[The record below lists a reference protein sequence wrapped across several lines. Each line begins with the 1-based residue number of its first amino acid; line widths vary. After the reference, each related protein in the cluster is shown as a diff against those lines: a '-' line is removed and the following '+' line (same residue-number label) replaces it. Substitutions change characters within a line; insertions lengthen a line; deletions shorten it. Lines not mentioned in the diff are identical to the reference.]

1 MEGWVA
7 ANWRRRRRQNLPW
20 AGAGVIVP
28 LAENEGCWE
37 VDSCGTGIREHLLE
51 VLNYERWNGSKRGT
65 SLGQKSVP
73 KGEELETT
81 TACCIFLSSCMVKST
96 KQSSPEHDLHE

>member
-1 MEGWVA
+1 M
-7 ANWRRRRRQNLPW
+7 
-20 AGAGVIVP
+20 IVP

-51 VLNYERWNGSKRGT
+51 VLNYERWDGSNKGT
-65 SLGQKSVP
+65 SLRQKSVP

-81 TACCIFLSSCMVKST
+81 TVDESKDEDALGVGRPT
-96 KQSSPEHDLHE
+96 PTN